1 MVGDTARGT
10 KLKCQNEECA
20 LPFYDLNV
28 AQPDCPTCGTAF
40 DHEAAKEL
48 VNPSTNYRPGR
59 RQAPVFEIISPEAA
73 NERAADE
80 VEQNTE
86 QGEGPVL
93 DSDADDTDEGDFP
106 VRTEKSPD

>member
-1 MVGDTARGT
+1 MVGNTARGA

-48 VNPSTNYRPGR
+48 VDPSTNYKRGR

-73 NERAADE
+73 NERAAEE
-80 VEQNTE
+80 VDQNTQ

-93 DSDADDTDEGDFP
+93 DIDEDDADDGDFSGGS
-106 VRTEKSPD
+106 EKSPD

>member
-1 MVGDTARGT
+1 MVRNAARGT

-28 AQPDCPTCGTAF
+28 VQPDCPNCGTAF
-40 DHEAAKEL
+40 DHEAAKER
-48 VNPSTNYRPGR
+48 VNPSASYKRGR

-73 NERAADE
+73 NERAAEE
-80 VEQNTE
+80 VDQDTQ

-93 DSDADDTDEGDFP
+93 DIDEDDSDHGDASG
-106 VRTEKSPD
+106 RSEKSPD